1 MPDHQSLPV
10 LVLKITAVFMGVVLA
25 PETQFIMTLFK
36 HLRQINLPHSPPTN
50 NSLGVPVRSQV
61 RHDSLE
67 ALRIISEKSTSQIS
81 Q

>member
-10 LVLKITAVFMGVVLA
+10 LVLKITAVFMGVVRA
-25 PETQFIMTLFK
+25 PETQFIMFK

-61 RHDSLE
+61 RHGSLE
-67 ALRIISEKSTSQIS
+67 ALRIISEKSSSQIS